1 MMFINNIVQCI
12 KKHRLYETSV
22 QMEQNKCGW
31 HRFLPFWNL
40 LVELEGKELLIRMLF
55 SAVITPMI
63 CTPVGGDGI
72 GRCDV
77 DELGNG
83 RRQGDG
89 YTRNITVV
97 GRRWMKRMVLEDFCF
112 FQYRKRV
119 LSNSYI
125 CVVQPYTIIADVFT
139 CWKRRPKHDE
149 ALTAWTDGRREVAVF
164 EGY

>member
-1 MMFINNIVQCI
+1 
-12 KKHRLYETSV
+12 
-22 QMEQNKCGW
+22 
-31 HRFLPFWNL
+31 
-40 LVELEGKELLIRMLF
+40 MLF

-63 CTPVGGDGI
+63 CTPVGGDGT

-112 FQYRKRV
+112 FSTENVCFQTATY
-119 LSNSYI
+119 
-125 CVVQPYTIIADVFT
+125 
-139 CWKRRPKHDE
+139 
-149 ALTAWTDGRREVAVF
+149 ALCSHTQ
-164 EGY
+164 